1 MKHRKSK
8 HKVPICK
15 QFMSNSCGFS
25 AEDCYNTHS
34 KPTPPATFVANGTN
48 EGFWEVPQNTAPPL
62 SNSTVQ
68 KGPTQAEWLQMK
80 QALVQLNKMM
90 GKFQ

>member
-1 MKHRKSK
+1 M
-8 HKVPICK
+8 CK
-15 QFMSNSCGFS
+15 QFLQNKCGFS

-34 KPTPPATFVANGTN
+34 KPKEPATFVGN

-62 SNSTVQ
+62 SNPTIK

-80 QALVQLNKMM
+80 QALVHLNKMM
-90 GKFQ
+90 EKFQ